1 MLTNTVYELKDVDL
15 IVKVLT
21 SVEFI
26 LDRNTYYKVAFVDA

>member
-26 LDRNTYYKVAFVDA
+26 LDRNTYYKFAFLDA